1 MSNLEIK
8 ETYLYKT
15 SEGIVTAEVYLSED
29 TIWATQKE
37 IAKLFGVSIPTI
49 NEHLKNIFNDEELE
63 KNSVIRKSLITA
75 VDGKKYN
82 TNLYNL
88 DAIISVGYR
97 VNSKKAT
104 YFRKWATQ
112 ILKEYMIKGF
122 ALNDEALKNGGI
134 LKE

>member
-1 MSNLEIK
+1 MKNIRIKKVKKMSNLEIK

-63 KNSVIRKSLITA
+63 KIQLLGNP
-75 VDGKKYN
+75 
-82 TNLYNL
+82 
-88 DAIISVGYR
+88 
-97 VNSKKAT
+97 
-104 YFRKWATQ
+104 
-112 ILKEYMIKGF
+112 
-122 ALNDEALKNGGI
+122 
-134 LKE
+134 